1 MKYLPCIPDEVL
13 SPEIRKF
20 LCEIDSA
27 LPDHCIDRYIRTPAN
42 RVVGDLRRLFWIIDD
57 LAAAYLDV
65 ARERDKW
72 KGVCDLAGDE
82 KFWKALEVIKMGG
95 EDG

>member
-1 MKYLPCIPDEVL
+1 MKYLPCILDEVVSEDDREYCYVVEKWHSNPVERDLL
-13 SPEIRKF
+13 SI
-20 LCEIDSA
+20 
-27 LPDHCIDRYIRTPAN
+27 IDR
-42 RVVGDLRRLFWIIDD
+42 

-82 KFWKALEVIKMGG
+82 KFWKALEVMKMGEG